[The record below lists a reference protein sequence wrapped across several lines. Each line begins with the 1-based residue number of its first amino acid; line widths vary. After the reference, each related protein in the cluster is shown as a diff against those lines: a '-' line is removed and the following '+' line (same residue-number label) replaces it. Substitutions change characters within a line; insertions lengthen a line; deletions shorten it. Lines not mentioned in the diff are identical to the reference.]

1 MISYD
6 ICSKLTVSAL
16 SYLQLTQVL
25 PAIYT
30 PCPSASGLWLVIH
43 FLLSITIFS
52 HLGKK
57 LSYFQKYFGSS
68 INSFKNPLNTNDK

>member
-16 SYLQLTQVL
+16 SNLQLTQVL

-52 HLGKK
+52 HLEKT
-57 LSYFQKYFGSS
+57 FH
-68 INSFKNPLNTNDK
+68 IFKNILAAVILLRTL